1 VVCWLWE
8 TPDDHDGGAL
18 RRLYPTQ
25 HPCSCGIARHARTM
39 SVCIRTQRGAV
50 LGQRHMQTRPDPFLP
65 VMAPSRQGMVV
76 AVACRCPWDWLA
88 DRWADAGSPFVLGQ
102 ALSMQALPGGT
113 AKTDP
118 RDSHKRA
125 AVRHGGTLPQADGS
139 AAAVVFLRAHP
150 AAPTDRTRVEKTP
163 DQGTAGTRL
172 AQQVARA
179 VSHRRQRHT
188 AGEPETFCP
197 SSGRGTDAPA
207 ASLDPT
213 GAYAVS

>member
-1 VVCWLWE
+1 
-8 TPDDHDGGAL
+8 
-18 RRLYPTQ
+18 
-25 HPCSCGIARHARTM
+25 M

-65 VMAPSRQGMVV
+65 VMAPSRQAMVV

-125 AVRHGGTLPQADGS
+125 AVRRGGTLPQADGS
-139 AAAVVFLRAHP
+139 PAPRHATRDVLRRWRPLAHQRAALCAQVHHTTSQAHLP
-150 AAPTDRTRVEKTP
+150 ALGQTIAATAPRD
-163 DQGTAGTRL
+163 GG
-172 AQQVARA
+172 
-179 VSHRRQRHT
+179 S
-188 AGEPETFCP
+188 
-197 SSGRGTDAPA
+197 
-207 ASLDPT
+207 
-213 GAYAVS
+213 